1 VSVCLCTSVA
11 AVLGLRSFS
20 IPILTERYGAV
31 VLWDTLLFLV
41 NYLSRSKV
49 YEPGQMLYLATLWFR
64 ALWTCLRPVV
74 IAICGTIVKHVNVDV
89 SMVRMINVSHMFLWV
104 VFSQC
109 GCVCLWFG
117 HLFFAM
123 TSVIVSIRYWIERSI
138 LLLLVLHLILWF
150 CSCVQESLLDTT
162 VLLTFSTY
170 FGSFCFW
177 FHILISY
184 C

>member
-1 VSVCLCTSVA
+1 M
-11 AVLGLRSFS
+11 GLLFF
-20 IPILTERYGAV
+20 GH
-31 VLWDTLLFLV
+31 TLLFLF
-41 NYLSRSKV
+41 NYLSQPKV
-49 YEPGQMLYLATLWFR
+49 YKSGQMSYLATLWLR

-74 IAICGTIVKHVNVDV
+74 IVNLWY
-89 SMVRMINVSHMFLWV
+89 NHTTYQCLMFPWWQLSIFPTCLWV

-123 TSVIVSIRYWIERSI
+123 TSVIVSTRYWIERSVP
-138 LLLLVLHLILWF
+138 LLFVLHLILWF
-150 CSCVQESLLDTT
+150 CRCLRGILLGTT
-162 VLLTFSTY
+162 VLLTFSAY